1 MTISKISSSLSLI
14 FVLLLASFSSSTE
27 ARKLLNSHEVKK
39 VPSLEDRLY
48 LNALP
53 KGKVPASTPSKK
65 GHSYTT
71 DEKLIAR
78 HLAAID
84 RILRS
89 VPSPGVGH

>member
-1 MTISKISSSLSLI
+1 MVISRICTSIFLI
-14 FVLLLASFSSSTE
+14 FLLVLASLSSSTE
-27 ARKLLNSHEVKK
+27 ARELLKSHQVKK
-39 VPSLEDRLY
+39 AASLMDRLY

-53 KGKVPASTPSKK
+53 KGRVPASTPSKK
-65 GHSYTT
+65 GHY

>member
-1 MTISKISSSLSLI
+1 M
-14 FVLLLASFSSSTE
+14 E
-27 ARKLLNSHEVKK
+27 ARKLLNSREVKK
-39 VPSLEDRLY
+39 IPNLRSLY
-48 LNALP
+48 LNSLP
-53 KGKVPASTPSKK
+53 KGRVPASTPSKK

-84 RILRS
+84 RSLRS